1 MCFQEFIVYQCGH
14 RSLAVVRPCPITTTG
29 HNFPICRVQPFLA
42 SNALT
47 MCAPCE
53 RILHSR
59 WVLIR
64 EWEHRWLHERGVC
77 GCDVVFPGLL
87 TRPRVIGGDQNPESS
102 GTTANNNDGGD
113 DAGAQ
118 IESWLQAHPRPHTS
132 NTVPALY
139 TETSTGGERHVAIRL
154 PSLYAAE
161 WLGDHRQLHRDGRC
175 QCPAN
180 FHTFQPEVDEGDLN
194 PEERDFLRGYREM
207 ENMNQTLDS
216 EEIAQRTVQVG
227 NIFSSSPAVAAAA
240 GPSAAASQAPVHAHA
255 GDQGGW
261 MDPLSHYMNRTPI
274 TSSSAPPGSL
284 GLDMPV
290 SGSSSSN
297 SSITSTRW
305 NTQRQTIP
313 DPLGIYPITHGPG
326 PFLTAAMVPT
336 LPVVPEPEQDAPE
349 EETLPICGLPIGAGP
364 EGESHMTSFNNCRLS
379 RPVPRRRNSNP

>member
-29 HNFPICRVQPFLA
+29 HNFPICRIQPFLA

-53 RILHSR
+53 RTLHSR

-87 TRPRVIGGDQNPESS
+87 TRPRVIGGDPDPGSS
-102 GTTANNNDGGD
+102 STTANKYNNNNTD
-113 DAGAQ
+113 DNDSAQ
-118 IESWLQAHPRPHTS
+118 TDPRLQPQPQPHTS

-139 TETSTGGERHVAIRL
+139 KETSTGGERHVAIRL

-175 QCPAN
+175 QCPAD
-180 FHTFQPEVDEGDLN
+180 FHTFQPEVDERDLN
-194 PEERDFLRGYREM
+194 PEERGFLRGYREL
-207 ENMNQTLDS
+207 ENMNQALDS
-216 EEIAQRTVQVG
+216 EKIAQRAVQVG
-227 NIFSSSPAVAAAA
+227 NIFAPSPALAVAA
-240 GPSAAASQAPVHAHA
+240 GPSAAASQNPAPAHA
-255 GDQGGW
+255 GDQGGEI
-261 MDPLSHYMNRTPI
+261 DLLVHDMNRILTA
-274 TSSSAPPGSL
+274 SSSAPPGSL
-284 GLDMPV
+284 GPDT
-290 SGSSSSN
+290 SSSS
-297 SSITSTRW
+297 SSSASTRW

-313 DPLGIYPITHGPG
+313 DPLGQYPITHGPG
-326 PFLTAAMVPT
+326 PFLTAAIVPT
-336 LPVVPEPEQDAPE
+336 LPVVPEPGQDGPE

-364 EGESHMTSFNNCRLS
+364 EGESHMPSFNNCRLS